1 MPSSCMLCNKKL
13 GLFSASVKNFLTDD
27 KSLKLCADCE
37 KKIEKLKEM
46 KYSGADIENFD
57 YSGFSKE
64 GAEIAAEFIEN
75 LPEQSAEKENK
86 ESAEIAAENEE
97 MQADMTN
104 AENETSEPLDPMTRE
119 VGEAVVDNTFE
130 SNDEVVSEV
139 LESLKGLGEDE
150 IESFLEGKLSEGTD
164 AASFC
169 DEVMMLNDEE
179 LQSVINDQR
188 EYYNDAEWA
197 YILYVNEVRESRGER
212 PQEKSKETKEIVLD
226 ESTADD
232 DAVEKLM
239 EVHADKSQEELEEI
253 LNDES
258 YTIDARVAAKRLIEQ
273 SKEAQD

>member
-1 MPSSCMLCNKKL
+1 
-13 GLFSASVKNFLTDD
+13 
-27 KSLKLCADCE
+27 
-37 KKIEKLKEM
+37 
-46 KYSGADIENFD
+46 
-57 YSGFSKE
+57 
-64 GAEIAAEFIEN
+64 
-75 LPEQSAEKENK
+75 
-86 ESAEIAAENEE
+86 
-97 MQADMTN
+97 MTN

-232 DAVEKLM
+232 DAVEK
-239 EVHADKSQEELEEI
+239 ADGS
-253 LNDES
+253 
-258 YTIDARVAAKRLIEQ
+258 ARR
-273 SKEAQD
+273 